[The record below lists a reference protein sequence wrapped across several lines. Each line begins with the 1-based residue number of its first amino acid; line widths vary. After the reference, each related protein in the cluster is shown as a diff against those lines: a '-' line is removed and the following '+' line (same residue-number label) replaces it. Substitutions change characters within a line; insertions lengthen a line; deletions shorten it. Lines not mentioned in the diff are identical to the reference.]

1 MCVCVCVSVGGGC
14 IFPSVVQKWCVCVCV
29 CACVHACVR
38 AFACMHDNYYTTIIR
53 TDPLTDSLKLLK
65 ELLQD
70 VLHAHAV
77 EAEVAKGI
85 NKTWRPVTLWLEFA
99 LKISGVQEKNNNQ
112 KNECVNRVH
121 ELELPNTVTL
131 TECFF

>member
-1 MCVCVCVSVGGGC
+1 MCVCVCVCVC
-14 IFPSVVQKWCVCVCV
+14 IFPSDVQKWCVCVCV
-29 CACVHACVR
+29 CIR
-38 AFACMHDNYYTTIIR
+38 ACMHENYYTTIIR
-53 TDPLTDSLKLLK
+53 TDPLTNSLKILK

-99 LKISGVQEKNNNQ
+99 LKISGGQEKNNNNQ
-112 KNECVNRVH
+112 KNECV
-121 ELELPNTVTL
+121 TCT
-131 TECFF
+131 